1 MIWCCRAPTDCVQ
14 WHTGT
19 TGNVYSYNHAGS
31 QLLSG
36 QIYTNCIRTEKG
48 GTSVCIQ
55 IFHLV

>member
-1 MIWCCRAPTDCVQ
+1 MTRCCRAPTDCVQ

-36 QIYTNCIRTEKG
+36 QIYTNCVRTEKG
-48 GTSVCIQ
+48 GDITTFTVCY
-55 IFHLV
+55 L